1 MLHIGKNQLFLFVLT
16 LVTVVATDLLIGVA
30 TGIIAKMVIHL
41 YFGAP
46 VMNAFKVEIITSPI
60 QDGELIKVKDAVI
73 FSNYLSLKGY
83 VLKLDQ
89 GTKKKI
95 TIDFSEVNLVDHS
108 VMAALKNL
116 QSLLA
121 ERGQTLT
128 LENMDHMTPVSE
140 HPLAARIGI

>member
-1 MLHIGKNQLFLFVLT
+1 MSIVFIISAPSGSGKST
-16 LVTVVATDLLIGVA
+16 LVQR
-30 TGIIAKMVIHL
+30 H
-41 YFGAP
+41 
-46 VMNAFKVEIITSPI
+46 
-60 QDGELIKVKDAVI
+60 GELIKIKDAVI

-83 VLKLDQ
+83 VLKLDKK
-89 GTKKKI
+89 TKKNI

-116 QSLLA
+116 RSLLV